1 MFYPAI
7 LAGAAASTVFYV
19 IVRLVYLAF
28 FHPLAKYPGPF
39 LSRFTNARASYY
51 AWRGEIHIDVWRCH
65 EKYGDFVR
73 YGPNQLY
80 VNTAKGLRDIYGPT
94 TSNKFLK
101 SSHYEVMTHQTAN
114 TFTHRGGKEH
124 LRRRRIMAQAVSTKA
139 QLEYEPRLAAHIQKF
154 CNIVLP
160 PSVSGQEEE
169 GNEKDKSSPA
179 WGQPM
184 NVAKWCNY
192 LAFDMMADVVF
203 GAQYDLL
210 GSDKFR
216 YVPEM
221 IEKSNVRISSLV
233 QFPGLSNWLRL
244 DKHLFR
250 EAIYARNR
258 FLKFVFIL
266 LRDRKAFS
274 RGTLCGVFEKPP
286 ITSSSADGTQAT
298 RPASFDVYSRLQE
311 ARDPVTGEAFGHEE
325 IASESTTLIVAGS
338 DTSACATASVLFYL
352 ANNPAAYARAAA
364 EVRSKVPSRH
374 QLTAAN
380 LGSCEYLRACIDESL
395 RMSPPVGTGLMREVA
410 TAGGLVVDGQ
420 VVPVGCEVGVG
431 TYSIHHSARAYD
443 DPFVYRPER
452 WLAKS
457 QEERAR
463 VYSCFVPFSAGIRS
477 CLGKGLAYT
486 EMTLALGHL
495 LFLGD
500 FKLADDGE
508 LAKVGRGDKSLG
520 VEGRH
525 REGEYQ
531 LYDHIAGQKN
541 GPWLQFTRRVEAE

>member
-1 MFYPAI
+1 M
-7 LAGAAASTVFYV
+7 
-19 IVRLVYLAF
+19 
-28 FHPLAKYPGPF
+28 
-39 LSRFTNARASYY
+39 
-51 AWRGEIHIDVWRCH
+51 
-65 EKYGDFVR
+65 R

-139 QLEYEPRLAAHIQKF
+139 QLEYEPRLAAHVQKF

-160 PSVSGQEEE
+160 PSVGEE
-169 GNEKDKSSPA
+169 GEDKSQA
-179 WGQPM
+179 WSQPM

-192 LAFDMMADVVF
+192 LAFDMMADIVF

-210 GSDKFR
+210 GNDKFR
-216 YVPEM
+216 YVPKM

-286 ITSSSADGTQAT
+286 ITQSGADDRQE

-352 ANNPAAYARAAA
+352 ANNPEAYARAAA
-364 EVRSKVPSRH
+364 EVRHNVGSGGR
-374 QLTAAN
+374 QNLTAAD
-380 LGSCEYLRACIDESL
+380 LASCEYLRACIDESL

-431 TYSIHHSARAYD
+431 TYSIHHSAQAYD

-452 WLAKS
+452 WLVKS
-457 QEERAR
+457 NEERERAR
-463 VYSCFVPFSAGIRS
+463 ACFVPFSAGIRS

-486 EMTLALGHL
+486 EMTLTIGHL

-500 FKLADDGE
+500 FKLAGDPE
-508 LAKVGRGDKSLG
+508 LAKVGRGDKGLG

>member
-1 MFYPAI
+1 MFYPAL

-19 IVRLVYLAF
+19 IFRLVYLAF

-51 AWRGEIHIDVWRCH
+51 AWRGDIHIDVWRCH
-65 EKYGDFVR
+65 EKYGDYVR

-80 VNTAKGLRDIYGPT
+80 INTAKGLRDIYGPT
-94 TSNKFLK
+94 TSNKYLK

-154 CNIVLP
+154 CNILLP
-160 PSVSGQEEE
+160 PSVEKDVKAGEEE
-169 GNEKDKSSPA
+169 DKS
-179 WGQPM
+179 WGQPT
-184 NVAKWCNY
+184 NVARWCNY
-192 LAFDMMADVVF
+192 LAFDMMADIVF

-210 GSDKFR
+210 GSEKFR

-233 QFPGLSNWLRL
+233 QFPGLSWLRL
-244 DKHLFR
+244 DRHLFR

-286 ITSSSADGTQAT
+286 ITHSSADGAQPSPAS
-298 RPASFDVYSRLQE
+298 RSASFDVYSRLQE
-311 ARDPVTGEAFGHEE
+311 ARDPVTGDAFGHNE

-364 EVRSKVPSRH
+364 EVRSKVGSRR
-374 QLTAAN
+374 QLTAAT
-380 LGSCEYLRACIDESL
+380 LASCEYLRACIDESL

-410 TAGGLVVDGQ
+410 TAGLVVDGQ
-420 VVPVGCEVGVG
+420 ALPVGCEVGVG
-431 TYSIHHSARAYD
+431 TYAIHHSAQAYD

-452 WLAKS
+452 WLAMDR
-457 QEERAR
+457 EERAR
-463 VYSCFVPFSAGIRS
+463 VHACFVPFSAGIRS

-486 EMTLALGHL
+486 EMMLTVGHL

-500 FKLADDGE
+500 FKLAGGE
-508 LAKVGRGDKSLG
+508 LAKVGRGDKSFG

-541 GPWLQFTRRVEAE
+541 GPWLQFTRRVEAESC